1 MHLHDIEYIPP
12 SVRSSVRLS
21 VSFAPS
27 SSMSSL
33 LFNQTTVKNELPTT
47 LGYVFMLLLAWL
59 LCSTSWI
66 VPYESTA
73 VCRQWDEA
81 LSMQKK
87 NFGLSGL
94 SRHLIFILRIL
105 FEWSYQGW
113 NTFFCD
119 LCNLLMAQFCAL
131 LSTYDLLQNSIQ
143 LHLKTKS

>member
-1 MHLHDIEYIPP
+1 MPNQVIRTEQRYLISSAVSKIGWFFLCLSVALGSMHACMHLHDTEFIPP
-12 SVRSSVRLS
+12 S

-27 SSMSSL
+27 SSSSLSSSSL
-33 LFNQTTVKNELPTT
+33 LFNQTTVMNELPTT

-94 SRHLIFILRIL
+94 SKHLI
-105 FEWSYQGW
+105 S
-113 NTFFCD
+113 FFAYFYASC
-119 LCNLLMAQFCAL
+119 
-131 LSTYDLLQNSIQ
+131 LSRER
-143 LHLKTKS
+143 